1 MKRILL
7 LCFVFFTAFAFT
19 ALAQRTVS
27 GRVTDDTG
35 EGLPGVNVVIKDTTL
50 GTTTDLDGN
59 FTLSVEEGATLVF
72 SFVGFETQEV
82 EVGARTVIDVS
93 LGGVTELQEVV
104 VVGYGEQS
112 QRFSTQSVSSVSAAN
127 IKNLP
132 VLSTQEAL
140 QGQAAGVQ
148 MVGASGIIGSRPT
161 VRIRGVASLEGA
173 EPLYVVDGVPL
184 VNVDN
189 SLNAGG
195 VEMNPLAT
203 LNPADI
209 ESISIL
215 KDASAVAI
223 YGSRGSNGVILINTK
238 KGKRNQETV
247 FSADWFTGWVEPTQL
262 REMMNADQYREYS
275 ANAYV
280 GQGINPAATPADF
293 PQTSFDW
300 PGSVTQTGR
309 TNNYSI
315 SARGGSENTSFF
327 VGGTYFQQDGF
338 TIGNEGDRISFRLN
352 MDHSATD
359 NLRFGANVGITRLE
373 YDRLDQDN
381 STFAPLTTS
390 YLQVPWVEPT
400 DANGEFVN
408 TGFLANVIGIE
419 ATSTFLQIQRRTT
432 GNVYVEWDLIEG
444 LTAKTDFGV
453 DIGQNEET
461 QRYPNV
467 FSPGGYGYKRIF
479 QDNKHLITN
488 TLRYSKDINDDMR
501 FTILAGHAYE
511 INRNE
516 IIVVEGNGFVSDQLP
531 NVASASTPTTTSAT
545 GNDWAIESFFSRLNY
560 TFMDKYL
567 FEATVRRDGSSRFG
581 ANNRYGNFW
590 AVSGGWILSEETF
603 LSGIDA
609 INLLKLKVSYGTS
622 GNDQMGGNFR
632 SLGLYGA
639 GTIPSY
645 NGNAGIEPSNPS
657 NPDLTWEET
666 TQLDITLTA
675 GLFDNRVSVDASYYV
690 KDTEGLL
697 LDVPLPQTTGF
708 TSRTENIGEVQNKGI
723 DLAITGDIVRS
734 SDFTV
739 RSTLNL
745 GFLTNEV
752 TSLPDDNQD
761 VLGNNFVGGSA
772 SQRAIQGHSINQ
784 FYLINYVGIDPA
796 TGEAQWL
803 DANGEITNAPV
814 ADDRQIQG
822 SAIPDLTGSFRTE
835 VRYQDFDLS
844 FLFTFVQGNEVF
856 LGDMRFTDNP
866 NNFDFFGLSTRLLDT
881 WEQPGDVAYAPG
893 FAATTFST
901 FAQRSTQQ
909 LFDGSYVRLKN
920 ITLGYSLPTNILDN
934 TFIDRARFYVMGTN
948 LWTFASDLWDFG
960 VEPEINGGAS
970 NPAIQAESFFT
981 APMPKT
987 ISVGVSLGF

>member
-1 MKRILL
+1 MSRILL
-7 LCFVFFTAFAFT
+7 LFVMFFVGFAFS
-19 ALAQRTVS
+19 AIAQRTVT
-27 GRVTDDTG
+27 GTVTDDTG
-35 EGLPGVNVVIKDTTL
+35 ETLPGVNVVIKGTST
-50 GTTTDLDGN
+50 GTTTDVNGSYS
-59 FTLSVEEGATLVF
+59 LSVPNNAVLVF
-72 SFVGFETQEV
+72 SYVGFENQEV
-82 EVGARTVIDVS
+82 EVGARSVIDVS
-93 LGGVTELQEVV
+93 LGGVTELQEVL

-112 QRFSTQSVSSVSAAN
+112 QRFSTQSVSTVTAAN

-132 VLSTQEAL
+132 VLSAQEAL

-148 MVGASGIIGSRPT
+148 MVGSSGIIGARPT

-173 EPLYVVDGVPL
+173 EPLYVIDGVPL

-195 VEMNPLAT
+195 TEMNPLAT
-203 LNPADI
+203 INPSEI
-209 ESISIL
+209 ESVSVL
-215 KDASAVAI
+215 KDAAAVAI

-247 FSADWFTGWVEPTQL
+247 FSADVFTGWVEATQE

-280 GQGINPAATPADF
+280 GQGDDPNKTPADF
-293 PQTSFDW
+293 RQTSFDW
-300 PGSVTQTGR
+300 PGAVLRTGR
-309 TNNYSI
+309 TTNYSL
-315 SARGGSENTSFF
+315 SARGGSENTSFY
-327 VGGTYFQQDGF
+327 VGGTYFQQEGF
-338 TIGNEGDRISFRLN
+338 TIGNEGDRINFRLN

-373 YDRLDQDN
+373 FDRLFTEN
-381 STFAPLTTS
+381 STFAPLTS
-390 YLQVPWVEPT
+390 AYLQVPWVEPA
-400 DANGEFVN
+400 DENGEFIN
-408 TGFLANVIGIE
+408 TGFIANVIGIE
-419 ATSTFLQIQRRTT
+419 ATSIFLQIQRRTT
-432 GNVYVEWDLIEG
+432 GNVYVEWDILEG
-444 LTAKTDFGV
+444 LTAKSDFGV

-461 QRYPNV
+461 QRYPDV
-467 FSPGGYGYKRIF
+467 FSPGGSGYKRIF

-488 TLRYSKDINDDMR
+488 TLRYNKDINDDMR
-501 FTILAGHAYE
+501 FSILAGHSYE

-516 IIVVEGNGFVSDQLP
+516 IIAVEGNGFVSDQLP
-531 NVASASTPTTTSAT
+531 NVASASTPTITSAT
-545 GNDWAIESFFSRLNY
+545 GNDWAIESMFSRLNY
-560 TFMDKYL
+560 SFLDRYL

-581 ANNRYGNFW
+581 TNNRYGNFW
-590 AVSGGWILSEETF
+590 AVSGGWILSEESF

-639 GTIPSY
+639 GNIPSY

-666 TQLDITLTA
+666 TQLDVTLTA
-675 GLFDNRVSVDASYYV
+675 GLFDNRVSLEASYYI
-690 KDTEGLL
+690 KDTDGFL

-708 TSRTENIGEVQNKGI
+708 TSRTENIGEVRNKGI

-734 SDFTV
+734 SDFSI

-745 GFLTNEV
+745 GFLNNEV

-761 VLGNNFVGGSA
+761 IQGNNFVGGSD

-803 DANGEITNAPV
+803 DADGEITNAPV

-822 SAIPDLTGSFRTE
+822 SAIPDLSGSFRTE
-835 VRYQDFDLS
+835 VRYQDFDLG

-856 LGDMRFTDNP
+856 LSDMRFSDNP
-866 NNFDFFGLSTRLLDT
+866 DNFDSFGLSTRLLDT
-881 WEQPGDVAYAPG
+881 WQQPGDVAYAPG
-893 FAATTFST
+893 FEATTFST

-920 ITLGYSLPTNILDN
+920 ITLGYSMPNNFLDN
-934 TFIDRARFYVMGTN
+934 TFIDRARVYVMGTN

-960 VEPEINGGAS
+960 VEPEVNGGAS
-970 NPAIQAESFFT
+970 NPQIQGESFFA
-981 APMPKT
+981 APMART